1 MGDWIRIATCGM
13 AITLAS
19 LHPASAQKGRAA
31 AKPKVKVQLLSSVEV
46 VARGEAFD
54 LGLQFQLEEGWHIYW
69 KNSGDSGIPPKVTW
83 SPPPDFEIGDLQ
95 FPVPKRN
102 VAPGNIVTN
111 VLGGQP
117 VLLARVTPPA
127 SIDTDRV
134 TIRVDLRFLLCNK
147 TCIRESAKLD
157 ITLPIAAEN
166 APSTPANESLF
177 SRAKRSLPKTSS
189 KYVTVSAKTDPA
201 NPRPGSKFEITVDVK
216 IKPGFHLQSNAPLNP
231 SFVATDVFLERA
243 DGLSFGEATYP
254 APSFRTI
261 KYVGKVSEFAKH
273 LTIHIPG
280 EVDESSTTLP
290 ATLGGL
296 LRYQAC
302 NDKGTCFPPEAVSFE
317 LRFTQT
323 ASTAIGE
330 ASTPEVERLVKAS
343 PVEPSSSEAS
353 PPPTDDSKNK
363 GGFEGWLASLGIPG
377 LLAMCFL
384 YGLMIN
390 ATPCVLPLLSIKV
403 LGFVQ
408 QARESR
414 SRTLMLGLSFGA
426 GVMVFFVALGLLAS
440 QGKNV
445 LQFPVAVIVL
455 GTVVMAMALSML
467 GVFTLQ
473 APTSATKLD
482 AAIQKEGLIASFGKG
497 TLAPVLGF
505 ACTAPMMAGGFAWA
519 TAQSQTMAILAFVF
533 MGFGMASPYM
543 LLGANP
549 QWLSFLPKPGN
560 WMITFE
566 RIMGFL
572 LLGLVVLLIHPLVTH
587 LGVEGLEWTLV
598 FLVTVGMACW
608 LLGQIRITMPIAQRW
623 RYRGG
628 ASAIVLVSALTIYG
642 WLVPM
647 GDAAASSGI
656 THVSGPIAWR
666 PWSAEEVEKTVR
678 AGNTVFV
685 DFTAAYCTNCKIN
698 KKVAINTADTVQKIQ
713 DLGVVA
719 FQGDFTSGDER
730 IFQALQKHG
739 RAGPPLDLIYP
750 AGDYE
755 NPIVMSALFSQAEF
769 LRRLDEAGPSQSPSV
784 ADAQP

>member
-1 MGDWIRIATCGM
+1 MGYGIRIAACGM
-13 AITLAS
+13 AITLVS
-19 LHPASAQKGRAA
+19 LQPASGQKGSAP
-31 AKPKVKVQLLSSVEV
+31 AKPKVKVQLLSSVEKV
-46 VARGEAFD
+46 VAGQAFD
-54 LGLQFQLEEGWHIYW
+54 VGLQFQLEEGWHIYW
-69 KNSGDSGIPPKVTW
+69 KNSGDSGMPPKVTW
-83 SPPPDFEIGDLQ
+83 SPPPGFEIGDLQ

-102 VAPGNIVTN
+102 VAPGDIVTN

-117 VLLARVTPPA
+117 VLLARVTPPS
-127 SIDTDRV
+127 SIDTDSV
-134 TIRVDLRFLLCNK
+134 TIRANLRFLICNK
-147 TCIRESAKLD
+147 ICIRESTAVELK
-157 ITLPIAAEN
+157 LPIG
-166 APSTPANESLF
+166 PKSIPANETLF
-177 SRAKRSLPKTSS
+177 GRARRALPKTSS
-189 KYVTVSAKTDPA
+189 KYVTVSGKSNPPNPA
-201 NPRPGSKFEITVDVK
+201 PGGKFELTIDVR
-216 IKPGFHLQSNAPLNP
+216 IKPGFHIQSNAPLNP

-243 DGLSFGEATYP
+243 DGLSFDKAIYP

-261 KYVGKVSEFAKH
+261 KHVGKVSEFAKR
-273 LTIHIPG
+273 LTIRIPG

-290 ATLGGL
+290 AKLGGL
-296 LRYQAC
+296 LRIQAC
-302 NDKGTCFPPEAVSFE
+302 NYKGTCFPPEGVSFE
-317 LRFTQT
+317 VSFSRASGVTLGATT
-323 ASTAIGE
+323 APDADRIVKGSPAQPRPTTD
-330 ASTPEVERLVKAS
+330 TPAHPNTLEEKA
-343 PVEPSSSEAS
+343 
-353 PPPTDDSKNK
+353 
-363 GGFEGWLASLGIPG
+363 GGLEGWLASLGIPG

-426 GVMVFFVALGLLAS
+426 GVMVFFVVLGLLAS
-440 QGKNV
+440 QGKNI
-445 LQFPVAVIVL
+445 LQFPVAVIAL
-455 GTVVMAMALSML
+455 GTVVMVMALSML

-473 APTSATKLD
+473 VPTSATKLE

-497 TLAPVLGF
+497 TLMPVLGF

-519 TAQSQTMAILAFVF
+519 TSQSQTMAILAFVF

-572 LLGLVVLLIHPLVTH
+572 LLGLVVLLLHPLVTH

-608 LLGQIRITMPIAQRW
+608 LLGQIQITMSVAQRW

-628 ASAIVLVSALTIYG
+628 ASAIVLVSASMIYG
-642 WLVPM
+642 WFVPL
-647 GDAAASSGI
+647 GDAAASGGN
-656 THVSGPIAWR
+656 VPASGPIAWR
-666 PWSAEEVEKTVR
+666 QWSAEEVEKTVR

-698 KKVAINTADTVQKIQ
+698 KKVAINTAEAVQKIRN
-713 DLGVVA
+713 LGAVA
-719 FQGDFTSGDER
+719 FQADFTSGDEK
-730 IFQALQKHG
+730 IFQALKKHG
-739 RAGPPLDLIYP
+739 RAGPPLNLIYP
-750 AGDYE
+750 AGNYE
-755 NPIVMSALFSQAEF
+755 KPIVMDALFSKAEF